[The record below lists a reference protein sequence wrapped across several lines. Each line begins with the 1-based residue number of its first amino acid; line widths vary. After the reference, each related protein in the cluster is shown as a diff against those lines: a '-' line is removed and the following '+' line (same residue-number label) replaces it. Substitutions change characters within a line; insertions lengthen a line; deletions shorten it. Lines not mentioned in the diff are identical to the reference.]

1 MAFGRHGCA
10 GYGSIKLIRK
20 LAFVIIAILAFQ
32 AGWSSSANASPLG
45 YTYNRAAAVAYA
57 HQWSCNGTTSCRNS
71 AYQDLGGEDCTN
83 FVSQALLAGGVTQ
96 TKVGYGYEQWWYDGY
111 EDWWPYGDI
120 HRSHSWGLVTNLST
134 QLQATGRATGVVLTN
149 MTSKYSGANSAGG
162 DIYMYDW
169 GKGEGYSHMALS
181 TGHETF
187 YPYTD
192 PIGVSYTGITG
203 GSGDSMSQHST
214 DRDHAPWNWGY
225 WTTTLEF
232 RAKYKVKLLKI
243 N

>member
-1 MAFGRHGCA
+1 M
-10 GYGSIKLIRK
+10 RK
-20 LAFVIIAILAFQ
+20 LSFTVISVLAFQ
-32 AGWSSSANASPLG
+32 IGWAASANATVVG
-45 YTYNRAAAVAYA
+45 YTYDRAAAVAYA
-57 HQWSCNGTTSCRNS
+57 HKWSCNGPSSCRNS
-71 AYQDLGGEDCTN
+71 FYQDLGGEDCTN
-83 FVSQALLAGGVTQ
+83 FVSQALLAGGVTE
-96 TKVGYGYEQWWYDGY
+96 TKVGPSYEQWWYDSKESG
-111 EDWWPYGDI
+111 WPYGPI
-120 HRSHSWGLVTNLST
+120 NRSLSWSVVTNLST

-149 MTSKYSGANSAGG
+149 MTAKYSGANSAGG

-169 GKGEGYSHMALS
+169 GKGEGYSHMSLS
-181 TGHETF
+181 TGHEAY

-192 PIGVSYTGITG
+192 PNGVSYTSITG

-232 RAKYKVKLLKI
+232 RAKYRVKLLRM

>member
-1 MAFGRHGCA
+1 MKR
-10 GYGSIKLIRK
+10 
-20 LAFVIIAILAFQ
+20 LAFTLVAIIIFSLGGAAP
-32 AGWSSSANASPLG
+32 GNASNLG

-57 HQWSCNGTTSCRNS
+57 RQWSCNGTTSCRNP
-71 AYQDLGGEDCTN
+71 AFQNLGDEDCTN
-83 FVSQALLAGGVTQ
+83 FVSQALLAGGVTE
-96 TKVGYGYEQWWYDGY
+96 TKTGYGYEQWWYDDY
-111 EDWWPYGDI
+111 ETWPFGPI
-120 HRSHSWGLVTNLST
+120 NRSLTWALVTNLST
-134 QLQATGRATGVVLTN
+134 HLQATGRATGVVLTD
-149 MTSKYSGANSAGG
+149 MTAKYSGANPAGG

-169 GKGEGYSHMALS
+169 GKGEGYSHLSLS
-181 TGHETF
+181 TGREAY

-192 PIGVSYTGITG
+192 PNGFSYTSITG

-232 RAKYKVKLLKI
+232 RAKYRVKLLRM